1 MTDELIDKI
10 IAATAADMGD
20 TIDETYLQDGR
31 ELVRSIIK
39 NYRTHVKFN
48 VVEVYDFGDT
58 LSDSVWR
65 KRQAKDSNLT

>member
-1 MTDELIDKI
+1 MTDDLIDKI

-20 TIDETYLQDGR
+20 TIDETYLSDGR

-39 NYRTHVKFN
+39 NYRAYVKFT

-58 LSDSVWR
+58 LSESVWR
-65 KRQAKDSNLT
+65 KRQIESSTKT